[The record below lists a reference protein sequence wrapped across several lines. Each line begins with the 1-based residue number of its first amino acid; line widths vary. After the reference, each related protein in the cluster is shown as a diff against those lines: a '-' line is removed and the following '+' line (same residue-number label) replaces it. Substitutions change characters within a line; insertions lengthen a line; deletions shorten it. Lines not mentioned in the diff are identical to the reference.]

1 MKIYFLIKNNKHY
14 NSKIIFNNNNII
26 NGSNLVDFNKY
37 YLFEDLNNSD
47 YFKLL
52 FLKYIFSLKYKLVKV
67 EYFIAFY
74 DKDNNLILPS
84 DISLY
89 KNMNIICTIINNN
102 NEYDS
107 LAHIY
112 KNNYF
117 NCIEIFKINEKKT
130 FGIKLFQTIEKK
142 QILKQ
147 FFDEKL
153 FSFNNL
159 NYQYNNP
166 FDPLIINVE
175 YNSLITKMNEKKF
188 SQKYN
193 LKKSYMKYPSFS
205 LKTEISSFDNKWF
218 FRNIYNHHFCFC
230 KGNNCLNEKMSQKCK
245 YKFYLY
251 IIDINKNVYPKTE
264 YLFMDFLFDELSSD
278 DVYPIFEEMINQ
290 QFPAHYITEK
300 SDIYNKFC
308 KNIQKCLIILPVKK
322 EKLPINSNFL
332 DKYLTLFLKI
342 KVVVSGRG
350 TTFNTNLF
358 YNIEYIT
365 YICIGHGV
373 CYFKDYLYNKNRIYG
388 INKNNKILL
397 PPSEKIISLAKKYGW
412 KDKDIIKINLPRWD
426 KYNLITD
433 SKEKKNINSNSIFIM
448 FTWRHMKKN
457 KEISSF
463 YIINIINLITNN
475 ILNENLLN
483 NNILLYLCFHRL
495 IDKRYIIYFKKILT
509 KHKYIQFINQND
521 ISECLSKT
529 SLVVSD
535 FSSIIFDLMYRSKPF
550 IIYIPDGNDPEIEE
564 IYINEYYELIQLM
577 KNGSIYFENKYFRIN
592 DTINK
597 INYYINN
604 NFTLETKLKQFYD
617 SFGFKRENSLNK
629 LIYYFYIIRIYLNK

>member
-1 MKIYFLIKNNKHY
+1 MKIYFLINNNKHY
-14 NSKIIFNNNNII
+14 NSKKIFQNNNII
-26 NGSNLVDFNKY
+26 NGSSLIDFNKY
-37 YLFEDLNNSD
+37 YLFEDLTNSD

-52 FLKYIFSLKYKLVKV
+52 FFKYIFSLKYKLIKV

-74 DKDNNLILPS
+74 DKDNNLISPS
-84 DISLY
+84 ELSLY
-89 KNMNIICTIINNN
+89 KNINIICTIINNN
-102 NEYDS
+102 DVYDS
-107 LAHIY
+107 LANIY
-112 KNNYF
+112 KNKYF

-130 FGIKLFQTIEKK
+130 FGIKLFQTILKK

-147 FFDEKL
+147 YFDEKL

-175 YNSLITKMNEKKF
+175 YNSFISKMDEKKF
-188 SQKYN
+188 SQK
-193 LKKSYMKYPSFS
+193 LSLQKSYMKYPAFS
-205 LKTEISSFDNKWF
+205 LKTEMSSIDNKWF
-218 FRNIYNHHFCFC
+218 FRNIYNNHFCFC
-230 KGNNCLNEKMSQKCK
+230 KGNNCLNVKISQKCK
-245 YKFYLY
+245 YKFYLN

-264 YLFMDFLFDELSSD
+264 YVFMDFLFDELSSD

-290 QFPAHYITEK
+290 KLPAHYITEK

-322 EKLPINSNFL
+322 EKFPINSNFME
-332 DKYLTLFLKI
+332 KYLTLFLKI

-365 YICIGHGV
+365 YIGVGHGV

-388 INKNNKILL
+388 INKNNKLLL
-397 PPSEKIISLAKKYGW
+397 PPSEKIISIAKKYGW
-412 KDKDIIKINLPRWD
+412 KDKDIIKLNLPRWD
-426 KYNLITD
+426 KYNLNEIRISD
-433 SKEKKNINSNSIFIM
+433 SKEKIKINSNSIFIM

-463 YIINIINLITNN
+463 YIINTINLITNN
-475 ILNENLLN
+475 ILKENLLN
-483 NNILLYLCFHRL
+483 NNISLYLCFHRL
-495 IDKRYIIYFKKILT
+495 IDKRYIKLFKKILT
-509 KHKYIQFINQND
+509 QHKYIKIINQND

-550 IIYIPDGNDPEIEE
+550 IIYIPDGNDPKIEE
-564 IYINEYYELIQLM
+564 IYNNEYYELIQLM
-577 KNGSIYFENKYFRIN
+577 KNGSIYFENKFFNIN
-592 DTINK
+592 DTVNK
-597 INYYINN
+597 INY
-604 NFTLETKLKQFYD
+604 
-617 SFGFKRENSLNK
+617 
-629 LIYYFYIIRIYLNK
+629 

>member
-1 MKIYFLIKNNKHY
+1 MKIYYLIKNNKHY

-26 NGSNLVDFNKY
+26 NGSNLKDFNKY
-37 YLFEDLNNSD
+37 YLFEDLNNFD

-52 FLKYIFSLKYKLVKV
+52 FFKYVFSLKYKLVKV

-102 NEYDS
+102 NVYDS

-117 NCIEIFKINEKKT
+117 NCIEIFKINEKKK
-130 FGIKLFQTIEKK
+130 FGIKIFQNIKQK

-175 YNSLITKMNEKKF
+175 YNSFINKMNEKKF
-188 SQKYN
+188 SPKFRLQ
-193 LKKSYMKYPSFS
+193 KSYMKYPSFS
-205 LKTEISSFDNKWF
+205 LKTEMSSIENKWF
-218 FRNIYNHHFCFC
+218 FRNIYNNHFCFC

-251 IIDINKNVYPKTE
+251 ILDINKNVYPKTE

-308 KNIQKCLIILPVKK
+308 KNIQKCLIVLPVKK

-332 DKYLTLFLKI
+332 EKYLTLFLKI

-373 CYFKDYLYNKNRIYG
+373 CYFKDYLYNKDRIYG

-397 PPSEKIISLAKKYGW
+397 PPSEKIISMAKKYGW
-412 KDKDIIKINLPRWD
+412 QDKDIIKINLPRWD

-448 FTWRHMKKN
+448 FTWRHIKKN

-463 YIINIINLITNN
+463 YIRNIIYLITDN

-483 NNILLYLCFHRL
+483 NNISLYLCFHRL
-495 IDKRYIIYFKKILT
+495 IDKKYIKLFKKILIQ
-509 KHKYIQFINQND
+509 HKYIQFINQND

-550 IIYIPDGNDPEIEE
+550 IIYIPDGNDPKIEE

-577 KNGSIYFENKYFRIN
+577 KNGSIYFENKYFSIN
-592 DTINK
+592 DTVNK

-629 LIYYFYIIRIYLNK
+629 LIYYLKNI

>member
-1 MKIYFLIKNNKHY
+1 MKIYYLIKNNKHY

-26 NGSNLVDFNKY
+26 NGSNLKDFNKY

-102 NEYDS
+102 NVYDS

-117 NCIEIFKINEKKT
+117 NCIEIFKINEKKK
-130 FGIKLFQTIEKK
+130 FGIKIFQNIEKK

-175 YNSLITKMNEKKF
+175 YNSFINKMNEKKF
-188 SQKYN
+188 SPKFRLQ
-193 LKKSYMKYPSFS
+193 KSYMKYPSFS
-205 LKTEISSFDNKWF
+205 LKTEMSSIENKWF
-218 FRNIYNHHFCFC
+218 FRNIYNNHFCFC

-251 IIDINKNVYPKTE
+251 ILDINKNVYPKTE

-308 KNIQKCLIILPVKK
+308 KNIQKCLIVLPVKK

-332 DKYLTLFLKI
+332 EKYLTLFLKI

-388 INKNNKILL
+388 IYKNNKILL
-397 PPSEKIISLAKKYGW
+397 PPSEKIISMAKKYGW
-412 KDKDIIKINLPRWD
+412 QDKDIIKINLPRWD

-448 FTWRHMKKN
+448 FTWRHIKKK

-463 YIINIINLITNN
+463 YIRNIIYLITDN

-483 NNILLYLCFHRL
+483 NNISLYLCFHRL
-495 IDKRYIIYFKKILT
+495 IDKKYIKLFKKILIQ
-509 KHKYIQFINQND
+509 HKYIQFINQND

-550 IIYIPDGNDPEIEE
+550 IIYIPDGNDPKIEE

-577 KNGSIYFENKYFRIN
+577 KNGSIYFENKYFSIN
-592 DTINK
+592 DTVNK

-629 LIYYFYIIRIYLNK
+629 LIYYLKNI